1 MSIFFVGISSSLS
14 QTLATSL
21 NYLAQ
26 SFDSAEACLA
36 KSQAD
41 LNQAK
46 VFVINQSLPD
56 TSGLELVQK
65 IRTYPFLE
73 EIPVIL
79 CLPES
84 SLNLIHDLPG
94 QIYVMLEPLHVQA
107 LQNNITALLR
117 SQYQIQELKHALA
130 SAAGIDP
137 LTELSKRENF
147 ESTLDRE
154 WRRALREQ
162 QYLSL
167 LLIDLDY
174 FIRINETH
182 GHEAGDACLKAVGSV
197 LKNYPIRPG
206 DLTSRHSGELFTV
219 ILPNTHVEGA
229 RAVGE
234 TIRQNIEQL
243 EIPFQDQTLKIT
255 ASVGGACLYI
265 QDDTLEP
272 SILFHA
278 ADKALEQAKAV
289 GRNVVSISDL
299 TESLLEA
306 ENS

>member
-1 MSIFFVGISSSLS
+1 MSIFFVGIPSSLT
-14 QTLATSL
+14 QTLTSSL
-21 NYLAQ
+21 DYLVQ
-26 SFDSAEACLA
+26 CFDSAEACLA
-36 KSQAD
+36 ASQTD
-41 LNQAK
+41 LNQLK
-46 VFVINQSLPD
+46 LLVIQQELPD
-56 TSGLELVQK
+56 TTGLEFIQK
-65 IRTYPFLE
+65 LRERPFLE

-79 CLPES
+79 CMAES
-84 SLNLIHDLPG
+84 SLNLIQSSHG
-94 QIYVMLEPLHVQA
+94 QVYTILEPVHPLV

-117 SQYQIQELKHALA
+117 SQHHIQELKHALA
-130 SAAGIDP
+130 SVAGIDP

-174 FIRINETH
+174 FIRINETY
-182 GHEAGDACLKAVGSV
+182 GHEAGDVCLKAVGSI

-243 EIPFQDQTLKIT
+243 EIPFQDHILKIT

-278 ADKALEQAKAV
+278 ADKALEQSKAL

-306 ENS
+306 ENE

>member
-1 MSIFFVGISSSLS
+1 MAASL
-14 QTLATSL
+14 L
-21 NYLAQ
+21 
-26 SFDSAEACLA
+26 DA
-36 KSQAD
+36 KQV
-41 LNQAK
+41 K
-46 VFVINQSLPD
+46 VFVIQQDLPD
-56 TSGLELVQK
+56 STGLELVRK
-65 IRTYPFLE
+65 LRIRPFLE

-79 CLPES
+79 LMAES
-84 SLNLIHDLPG
+84 SLNLVQDTLGHV
-94 QIYVMLEPLHVQA
+94 YVMLETVNPLA
-107 LQNNITALLR
+107 LQNNITTILR
-117 SQYQIQELKHALA
+117 GQNQIQELKHALA

-182 GHEAGDACLKAVGSV
+182 GHEAGDVCLKAVGSI

-219 ILPNTHVEGA
+219 ILPNTHVEGG

-243 EIPFQDQTLKIT
+243 QIPFQDQILTLT

-265 QDDTLEP
+265 QDDTIEP

-278 ADKALEQAKAV
+278 ADKALLQSKAA
-289 GRNVVSISDL
+289 GRNLVSISDL
-299 TESLLEA
+299 TESLVED
-306 ENS
+306 ET